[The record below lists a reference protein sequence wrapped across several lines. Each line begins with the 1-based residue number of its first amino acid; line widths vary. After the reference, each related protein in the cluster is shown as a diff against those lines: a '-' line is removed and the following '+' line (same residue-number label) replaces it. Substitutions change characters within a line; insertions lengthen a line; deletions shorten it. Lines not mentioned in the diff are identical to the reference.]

1 MTAMPEVVRLHPV
14 PHPSP
19 MVRQAGFPLDHAYL
33 ERCWTPVIG
42 PSSVLFLRH
51 CAMAWRDQIPAE
63 IRTEDL
69 SRQLGLGR
77 GTSRS
82 SPIWHTIGRIVQF
95 RFAAMADAGEI
106 DVYTEA
112 PAVPSR
118 QLERL
123 PTWARHQHD
132 ELLGQHLDGL
142 VRQAGQAPASMD
154 APPHVRMN
162 QHLDRLTNQAALR
175 APTITR

>member
-1 MTAMPEVVRLHPV
+1 
-14 PHPSP
+14 

-33 ERCWTPVIG
+33 EQCWTPVIG

-51 CAMAWRDQIPAE
+51 CVTAWRQQIPAE
-63 IRTEDL
+63 VRTEDL

-77 GTSRS
+77 GTSPS
-82 SPIWHTIGRIVQF
+82 SPICHTIGRIVQF
-95 RFAAMADAGEI
+95 RFAAMPDAREI
-106 DVYTEA
+106 DVYTEV
-112 PAVPSR
+112 PPVPSR

-123 PTWARHQHD
+123 PTWARRQHD
-132 ELLGQHLDGL
+132 DLLGQHLDGL
-142 VRQAGQAPASMD
+142 ARRAGQAPRPIE

-162 QHLDRLTNQAALR
+162 QHLDRLANQAALR